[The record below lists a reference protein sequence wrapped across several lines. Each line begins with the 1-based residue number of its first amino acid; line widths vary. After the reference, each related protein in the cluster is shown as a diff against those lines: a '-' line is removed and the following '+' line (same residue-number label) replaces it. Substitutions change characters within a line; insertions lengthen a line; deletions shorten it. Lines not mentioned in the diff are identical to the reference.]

1 MPLMMKLSFLWDIFD
16 IERIIEDKIA
26 YLDLLD

>member
-1 MPLMMKLSFLWDIFD
+1 MMKLSFLWDIFD

-26 YLDLLD
+26 YLGLLDWV

>member
-1 MPLMMKLSFLWDIFD
+1 MMKLSFLWDIFD

-26 YLDLLD
+26 YLDLLDWV